1 MEMKDFIASLTRKN
15 KSQNQQNFTRLMTER
30 ERIIIY
36 FSANSEHTF
45 EIFSYLVSWK
55 ELFTEIICIIPNY
68 SFMFFKR
75 LNLPENFTIINQETD
90 LKPFNNSVIFNFYHN
105 KQVTR
110 NLKLSQNSAIID
122 IENPSNLQFFPIPD
136 SPVSLF
142 TNFARFFNFPIQKSL
157 LKLELTIA
165 EENIATHRFI
175 KNRFPNY
182 ILDINKSSSQ
192 KINES
197 VVTTL
202 KQNFSANIYLTGRT
216 IKKKN
221 FINIEDIEYEN
232 LFDLFIL
239 ARECDMFIT
248 DNLGLAKIFSQL
260 EVKLI
265 CLDKNEVI
273 EGVKSIDPEDVSELK
288 NSISSILKKDANIEV

>member
-1 MEMKDFIASLTRKN
+1 MKEFLASLKKKN
-15 KSQNQQNFTRLMTER
+15 NPQKQQNFTRLMKER
-30 ERIIIY
+30 ESIVIY
-36 FSANSEHTF
+36 FSANSQHTF
-45 EIFSYLVSWK
+45 EIFSYLLGWK
-55 ELFTEIICIIPNY
+55 KLFRDIICIVPDF
-68 SFMFFKR
+68 SFLFFKR
-75 LNLPENFTIINQETD
+75 LNLPENFTIINQKTD
-90 LKPFNNSVIFNFYHN
+90 LKPFNNSVIFNFCHN

-142 TNFARFFNFPIQKSL
+142 TNFARFFNFPVQKSP

-175 KNRFPNY
+175 QNRFPNY
-182 ILDINKSSSQ
+182 ILDINKSITQ
-192 KINES
+192 KVNEG

-216 IKKKN
+216 INKKN

-239 ARECDMFIT
+239 TRECDLFLT
-248 DNLGLAKIFSQL
+248 DSLELAKIFSQL
-260 EVKLI
+260 DVIMI
-265 CLDKNEVI
+265 CLDNSEVI
-273 EGVKSIDPEDVSELK
+273 EGVKSIDPIETEEMK
-288 NSISSILKKDANIEV
+288 NAISSILKKNANNEV